1 MKKRL
6 SALLLAG
13 LLAVL
18 PLASCSQST
27 DNAANDENTTTVSPA
42 AQTADAEAGDAAEP
56 EPDDPYASRMA
67 EQDNLPEHDFGGRDF
82 IVLGSAQEGFGIY
95 IAVDELNGEGV
106 NDAVF
111 RRNLAVEER
120 FNAKTVYE
128 GGTDYGTVSTLVAK
142 AVKAGDS
149 DSYDLIQYHV
159 VSSSG
164 NAMKNYYLN
173 WYDIPNVDFT
183 RNWWSDS
190 NIEDLTIAGKCF
202 LAMGDFALS
211 TVGRSYVMLY
221 DRNEAK
227 NYQLEDFYPIV
238 KEGRW
243 TIDALKS
250 ICAAVYT
257 DKNGDGVE
265 NEGDYYGMGTDIYSN
280 LNTYFWAMGNQIFSR
295 GDSGELE
302 FHYYSEHLVDSYD
315 KCWDFL
321 NQTPGIFKKGEHRA
335 GTQLFSE
342 YGCLLCNSYLDGT
355 IIYLSDFE
363 HDYGVIPYPKYDE
376 AQEEYRTMVDGNHE
390 AMSVLVTEPDLE
402 FIGTMC
408 EVLCAESYKQVMPA
422 YFDVCLKQRYA
433 SSPED
438 AEMMDLCV
446 NARVFDLGYVYDNW
460 NGASFWFQDMLAD
473 ASHPDM
479 SSTYQKKAKVV
490 EKYYGKVVKLFTGED

>member
-1 MKKRL
+1 MKRTV
-6 SALLLAG
+6 ALLLAL
-13 LLAVL
+13 LLASLCVL
-18 PLASCSQST
+18 TACS
-27 DNAANDENTTTVSPA
+27 EN
-42 AQTADAEAGDAAEP
+42 AAEP
-56 EPDDPYASRMA
+56 SKTNEPDAAPASDTPGAEAAPEPEDPYATRMA
-67 EQDNLPEHDFGGRDF
+67 EQDNLPEADFGGRDF

-106 NDAVF
+106 NDTVF
-111 RRNLAVEER
+111 RRNLDVEER
-120 FNAKTVYE
+120 YNAKTVYE
-128 GGTDYGTVSTLVAK
+128 GGTDYGTVSNLVAK
-142 AVKAGDS
+142 AVQAGDS

-164 NAMKNYYLN
+164 NAMKRYYLN
-173 WYDIPNVDFT
+173 WYDIPHIDFT

-190 NIEDLTIAGKCF
+190 NVEDLTVAGKCF

-221 DRNEAK
+221 DRDEAK
-227 NYQLEDFYPIV
+227 NYQLDDFYPIV

-243 TIDALKS
+243 TVDELKAV
-250 ICAAVYT
+250 CEKVYT
-257 DKNGDGVE
+257 DTNGDGIE
-265 NEGDYYGMGTDIYSN
+265 NDGDYYGMGTDIYSN
-280 LNTYFWAMGNQIFSR
+280 LNTYYWATGNQIFSR

-302 FHYYSEHLVDSYD
+302 FHYYSEHLVDSYE
-315 KCWDFL
+315 KCWELL
-321 NQTPGIFKKGEHRA
+321 NQTAGIFKKGEHRA

-355 IIYLSDFE
+355 IIYLAEFE

-376 AQEEYRTMVDGNHE
+376 AQAEYRTMVDGNHE

-402 FIGTMC
+402 FIGIMT

-433 SSPED
+433 SSPQD

-446 NARVFDLGYVYDNW
+446 NARVFDMGYVYDNW
-460 NGASFWFQDMLAD
+460 NGASFWFQNLLAD
-473 ASHPDM
+473 TSHPDM
-479 SSTYQKKAKVV
+479 SSYYAKNSKVV
-490 EKYYGKVVKLFTGED
+490 EKYYGKVMKLFTEEG